1 VLVDLN
7 ETVRESIDLTRARW
21 EHEAQVRGAQIEMTF
36 EPGALPP
43 VSGRNAELREVLTNL
58 ILNAVDALPRG
69 GRLTIRTWSE
79 PGRAFV
85 SVADSGPGMPEET
98 RGRAF
103 EPFFTTKGVRR
114 LGLGLAVAYGLVSSH
129 GGDIGLESGEGRG
142 TVVTFWLPAAAATE
156 AAAPAATDGERH
168 GRILVVD
175 DEADVREVLADV
187 LAAQGHTVTLAGGG
201 QEALAYL
208 ERDPFDLVITD
219 LGMPDVNGWDVA
231 RAVKSGRQELP
242 VLLLTGWADAVEAG
256 VGRVDAVIKKPF
268 DMTKLAAAVNAALG
282 PPSP

>member
-1 VLVDLN
+1 V
-7 ETVRESIDLTRARW
+7 
-21 EHEAQVRGAQIEMTF
+21 F

-69 GRLTIRTWSE
+69 GRLLIRTWGE
-79 PGRAFV
+79 PGRALV
-85 SVADSGPGMPEET
+85 SITDSGPGMPEDV

-129 GGDIGLESGEGRG
+129 GGDIALESGEGRG
-142 TVVTFWLPAAAATE
+142 TTVTFWIPAE
-156 AAAPAATDGERH
+156 ARVEAGAPAGNGGRH

-187 LAAQGHTVTLAGGG
+187 LLSHGHSVTLAGGG
-201 QEALAYL
+201 QEALACL

-231 RAVKSGRQELP
+231 RAVKSGRQGLP

-256 VGRVDAVIKKPF
+256 VGRVDAVIRKPF
-268 DMTKLAAAVNAALG
+268 DMTKLAAAVSAALG
-282 PPSP
+282 PASA

>member
-1 VLVDLN
+1 
-7 ETVRESIDLTRARW
+7 
-21 EHEAQVRGAQIEMTF
+21 
-36 EPGALPP
+36 
-43 VSGRNAELREVLTNL
+43 
-58 ILNAVDALPRG
+58 
-69 GRLTIRTWSE
+69 
-79 PGRAFV
+79 
-85 SVADSGPGMPEET
+85 MPEET

-129 GGDIGLESGEGRG
+129 GGDIALESGEGRG
-142 TVVTFWLPAAAATE
+142 TIVTFWLPAAAATE
-156 AAAPAATDGERH
+156 AGAPARGPADGERH

-187 LAAQGHTVTLAGGG
+187 LASQGHTVTLAGGG

-268 DMTKLAAAVNAALG
+268 DMTKLAAAVSAALA
-282 PPSP
+282 PASR